1 MRTLIV
7 ALAAS
12 AAVVCILSSFAQQ
25 TSTSNDKSAAK
36 EPTSDQLLTVP
47 VGGYVIG
54 GAAPPV
60 ANPYEGNKEAIARGR
75 QLFDAMNCSGC
86 HAPEAGGGMGTAVGR
101 RGLDLRQP
109 ARRYLSHHQ
118 AGSAQRHAFV
128 PGLTE
133 RGDLAVDGL
142 REQLERESKELE
154 PA

>member
-1 MRTLIV
+1 MRTLLV

-36 EPTSDQLLTVP
+36 EPTSDQLLNVP

-60 ANPYEGNKEAIARGR
+60 ANPYEGNKEAIAKGR

-86 HAPEAGGGMGTAVGR
+86 HAPEAGGGMGPPLGDADWIYGSQPGDIFLTIKQGRPNGMPSFQGLPNEVIWQLTAYVSSLSANR
-101 RGLDLRQP
+101 R
-109 ARRYLSHHQ
+109 
-118 AGSAQRHAFV
+118 
-128 PGLTE
+128 
-133 RGDLAVDGL
+133 
-142 REQLERESKELE
+142 K
-154 PA
+154 